1 MSSNAAVLKDPF
13 YLESDYEKKKDYYSG
28 MAHRELTRDSYNLA
42 FVSFLGIWYLSYGII
57 AKRSPYGANTMIN
70 YGASFLAARL
80 AHEIILKRL
89 NKGISV

>member
-13 YLESDYEKKKDYYSG
+13 FLETDYEKKKAYYSG
-28 MAHRELTRDSYNLA
+28 MAHRELTRDSHNFA
-42 FVSFLGIWYLSYGII
+42 FVAFLGVWYLSYGII

-70 YGASFLAARL
+70 YGASFLAAKL
-80 AHEIILKRL
+80 AHWLIVKRL